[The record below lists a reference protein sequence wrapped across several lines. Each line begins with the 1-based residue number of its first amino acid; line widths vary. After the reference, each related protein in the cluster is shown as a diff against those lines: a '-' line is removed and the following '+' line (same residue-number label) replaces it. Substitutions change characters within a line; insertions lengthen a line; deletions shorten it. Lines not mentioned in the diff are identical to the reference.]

1 MWVEPIVLGIKEGC
15 IPIVAAFNDTQG
27 LIDKEILTKT
37 RHDRSPLIAKNLTLT
52 PNFLTPNFLT
62 PNFSPYNFSSTH
74 HFQNQASEH
83 R

>member
-37 RHDRSPLIAKNLTLT
+37 RHDRSPLIAKKSDSD
-52 PNFLTPNFLT
+52 PKFLDPKFLAIQFLINT
-62 PNFSPYNFSSTH
+62 SLPKPSKRAPIT
-74 HFQNQASEH
+74 
-83 R
+83 